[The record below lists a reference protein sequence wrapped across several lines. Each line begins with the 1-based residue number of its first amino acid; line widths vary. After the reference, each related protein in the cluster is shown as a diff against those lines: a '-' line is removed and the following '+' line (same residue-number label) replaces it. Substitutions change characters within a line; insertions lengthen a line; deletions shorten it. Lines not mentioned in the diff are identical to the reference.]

1 MQEQEQDVIKFKVGV
16 QTNQREMKI
25 QKEILPLLMKFKV
38 GEIFQRNLN
47 DLLVFKYSIENAIC
61 WY

>member
-38 GEIFQRNLN
+38 GEIFQRNLH